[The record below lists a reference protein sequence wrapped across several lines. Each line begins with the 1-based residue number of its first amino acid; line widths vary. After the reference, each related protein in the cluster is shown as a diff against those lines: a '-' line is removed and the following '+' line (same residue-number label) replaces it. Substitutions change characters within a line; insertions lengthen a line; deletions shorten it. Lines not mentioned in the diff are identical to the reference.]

1 MLVSSVQQSD
11 SVIYV
16 LFQMIFQYR
25 LLQDIE
31 YCFFLYSK
39 FLLLIYLMYSGL
51 HLLIT
56 HSSFVPPP
64 PFPLW

>member
-31 YCFFLYSK
+31 YYSFLYSK
-39 FLLLIYLMYSGL
+39 FLLLIYLMYSSL
-51 HLLIT
+51 HL
-56 HSSFVPPP
+56 
-64 PFPLW
+64 